1 MRRREEFLMSVKSH
15 HKTGLIFGFLAGI
28 GASAWLKSRLDAQR
42 NAQAPAAAFAGEGAH
57 VDSPVHTRDAGPDN
71 MRDDAGPGWDKT
83 DQASDE
89 SFPASDPPSN
99 Y

>member
-1 MRRREEFLMSVKSH
+1 MSVTHKKAGH
-15 HKTGLIFGFLAGI
+15 KKTGLIFGFLAGI
-28 GASAWLKSRLDAQR
+28 GASAWLKSRLNTQR
-42 NAQAPAAAFAGEGAH
+42 NAEKPAPAFAGEGAH
-57 VDSPVHTRDAGPDN
+57 VGSPVHTRDAGPEN

-89 SFPASDPPSN
+89 SFPASDPPST

>member
-1 MRRREEFLMSVKSH
+1 MSVASQNKA
-15 HKTGLIFGFLAGI
+15 GLIFGFFAGI
-28 GASAWLKSRLDAQR
+28 GAFAWLRSRLDAQR

-57 VDSPVHTRDAGPDN
+57 IKSPVQTRDAGPEN

-83 DQASDE
+83 DQESDE